1 MKTLSILHTVIPPH
15 TRAIDRSCALII
27 SLGLE
32 CLCTP
37 QLAFDQHVS
46 IFYTAVWTG
55 SPDEEREQENVG
67 FWLFALYGMAHGQ
80 HLRRCLFMRTVFTYA
95 SMHTGFACVFV
106 CVRAHARVGI
116 STDQYIPP
124 CCHLCPGRLQAAPYT
139 LTLFLQPHTVSVHFG
154 LFGTSEF
161 KKYPHMCVLVW
172 FLWCRH
178 LCNYKTFLLRPI
190 KNLQMCFILFR
201 LLRHWYETFRTL
213 CVFTSSYV

>member
-1 MKTLSILHTVIPPH
+1 MLGILIRNISASNVFLWLPALFASSLHYSSTHENTPLSCYRMKTLSILHTVIPPH

-106 CVRAHARVGI
+106 YVRAHARVGI

-154 LFGTSEF
+154 LFGGIQEIPSHVCISMI
-161 KKYPHMCVLVW
+161 PLMS
-172 FLWCRH
+172 
-178 LCNYKTFLLRPI
+178 TF
-190 KNLQMCFILFR
+190 M
-201 LLRHWYETFRTL
+201 
-213 CVFTSSYV
+213 